1 MKNLVI
7 IKEFLNEKE
16 QRRYLIEDISGIE
29 LHRAGGAGFKTVG
42 SAEDFAKSHQW
53 IAISIPKH
61 VVMAGPLF

>member
-16 QRRYLIEDISGIE
+16 QIRYLIEDISGIE
-29 LHRAGGAGFKTVG
+29 LHRAGGAGFKTVR
-42 SAEDFAKSHQW
+42 SAEAFAMSHQW
-53 IAISIPKH
+53 IVISKPKG